1 MERIWTTELPLHI
14 SKPVLLKGWLH
25 HFRQLSMVSFLL
37 VRDAQGIAQVVVDDP
52 ALVEKL
58 AHLKHESVLAI
69 QGTVH
74 LRPQA
79 PNGVEIVDA
88 AVDVLVASTEDPPVA
103 LYHPAPQAQ
112 LPTIMDSAPVT
123 LRHPRLRAAF
133 RLADA
138 ALSGYRGALRAERFV
153 EIQTP
158 KIVDSA
164 TEGGA
169 NVFALNYFGRPAF
182 LAQSPQFYKQTMVG
196 VFERVFEVGPVFRAE
211 PHDTP
216 RHINRLSP

>member
-138 ALSGYRGALRAERFV
+138 ACRSRVKVDPGLRLKMDPPRQQRDHISV
-153 EIQTP
+153 
-158 KIVDSA
+158 
-164 TEGGA
+164 GG
-169 NVFALNYFGRPAF
+169 
-182 LAQSPQFYKQTMVG
+182 
-196 VFERVFEVGPVFRAE
+196 E
-211 PHDTP
+211 PSTK
-216 RHINRLSP
+216 S